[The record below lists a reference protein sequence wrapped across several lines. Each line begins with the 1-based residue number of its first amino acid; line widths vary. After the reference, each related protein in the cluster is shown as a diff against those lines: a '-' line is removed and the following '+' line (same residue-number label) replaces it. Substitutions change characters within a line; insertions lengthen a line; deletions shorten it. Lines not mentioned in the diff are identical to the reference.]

1 MLDDIYNDANSRM
14 DQAVKHT
21 QMELNKIRTGRANP
35 DLFNS
40 IMVDYYGTLTP
51 LNQVSN
57 ISVPEPRLITL
68 QPYEK
73 TLIPVIEK
81 AIMVTSF
88 PTFST
93 STTVPV

>member
-40 IMVDYYGTLTP
+40 IMVDYYGTPTP
-51 LNQVSN
+51 LNQVST

-73 TLIPVIEK
+73 TLIPVNRK
-81 AIMVTSF
+81 SNYGCKLRLYAW
-88 PTFST
+88 
-93 STTVPV
+93 